1 MRAAPLEGR
10 TIVVTGVAGPMGAA
24 CARALDAMGA
34 AVIGVDGE
42 RVFDH
47 CTTFLRA
54 DLADAEAVDA
64 VAAALPEGVAGLV
77 CLDWPEGA
85 GMADFLAR
93 ALVAPKR
100 LAGAVRLAPGAGVA
114 VLGAPVH
121 LWGDRARVRAAAALE
136 AGDEAGF
143 VARWGLAAEPAGVPA
158 LVRAGLAAWAMG
170 AAARRMRANAVA
182 PGADPAAAG
191 AAAAWLMAPLADAV
205 AGAVI
210 AADGGV
216 AARRLAAAEGI

>member
-1 MRAAPLEGR
+1 MGAAPLHGR

-34 AVIGVDGE
+34 AVIGVDAE
-42 RVFDH
+42 RAFAH
-47 CTTFLRA
+47 CATFLRA
-54 DLADAEAVDA
+54 DLADPEAVDA
-64 VAAALPEGVAGLV
+64 VAAALPEGVAGLA

-85 GMADFLAR
+85 PGFLAR
-93 ALVAPKR
+93 ALIAPRR
-100 LAGAVRLAPGAGVA
+100 LAAAVRLAPGGGVA
-114 VLGAPVH
+114 VPGAPVH

-143 VARWGLAAEPAGVPA
+143 IARWGLAAEPAVVPA

-170 AAARRMRANAVA
+170 AAARGLRVNAVA
-182 PGADPAAAG
+182 PGADPVAAG
-191 AAAAWLMAPLADAV
+191 EAAAWLMAPLAGAV

-210 AADGGV
+210 AADGGA
-216 AARRLAAAEGI
+216 AARKMAVAEGI